1 MRTFIVS
8 CDFNN
13 DLSTESAVTG
23 ELNRHDGVRFKKD
36 AWILRT
42 ESSSE
47 EIFGS
52 LVDYLKPETCVMIA
66 EVCDRM
72 TYHLPAGIAS
82 WLRRI
87 RPA

>member
-1 MRTFIVS
+1 MKIFIVS

-23 ELNRHDGVRFKKD
+23 ALNRHDGVRFKKD

-47 EIFGS
+47 EIFES
-52 LVDYLKPETCVMIA
+52 VADHLKPETCLLIA
-66 EVCDRM
+66 EVTDKPM
-72 TYHLPAGIAS
+72 YHLPAGIAS
-82 WLRRI
+82 WLRRMN
-87 RPA
+87 AF